1 MSIKF
6 SQAVA
11 ISALSAFAGA
21 AIYHFCIRKA
31 EGEPMFTSTKRF
43 KGIDPSGDMAR
54 GFEMN
59 GTLDP
64 DVVADLATE
73 A

>member
-6 SQAVA
+6 SHVLA

-21 AIYHFCIRKA
+21 AAYHFYTRKT
-31 EGEPMFTSTKRF
+31 EGEPIFTSTKRF
-43 KGIDPSGDMAR
+43 KGIDPSGDMAQ
-54 GFEMN
+54 GLEMN

-64 DVVADLATE
+64 DVVADLASE